1 MVVYPLRPALPAPPQ
16 VLTGLG
22 MLPSAPALAPPPP
35 PDYLAVQLDGRVVGH
50 VRSGGPAA
58 ALVARLRAI
67 KAAALQVGTGVEVH
81 AVVQMHAGWI
91 QRDEGLARQ
100 GWHETR
106 CQRGYNASYGLGCAR
121 RGGCTGAS
129 CGVHCY
135 WCGAVAAQSMCERC
149 SCFDVLPDG
158 LRPL

>member
-1 MVVYPLRPALPAPPQ
+1 MPRSQFPDEPATTAAAVELHDSYFPGYYLEVYLLFSRPARALLADQAIKLGVSASLCRAAAPPQ

-67 KAAALQVGTGVEVH
+67 KAATLQVRVWGAGRWDGGV
-81 AVVQMHAGWI
+81 
-91 QRDEGLARQ
+91 
-100 GWHETR
+100 
-106 CQRGYNASYGLGCAR
+106 
-121 RGGCTGAS
+121 RGGART
-129 CGVHCY
+129 
-135 WCGAVAAQSMCERC
+135 
-149 SCFDVLPDG
+149 
-158 LRPL
+158 